1 MQQSQGSAE
10 HGVTLETLVLQRD
23 LAVALSTATCLPLT
37 LQAVIEALLRVDG
50 IDCGGVYLVD
60 ARDGALDLAAHAGLS
75 DGFLAAASYF
85 PPESPNAAIVGS
97 GAAMYTRYDRLAAA
111 TQADDVRRAEALRAS
126 AVVPVLHD
134 GRVIACL
141 NLASR
146 TLDEIPAET
155 RALVETLAAGIGG
168 AIARVRAEEALRE
181 RGDDLQSLFDSL
193 ADFLFVLDDHG
204 FIVEVNRVVLERL
217 GYESDELTGRHVLGV
232 HPEDRR
238 EEAEAIIAEM
248 LRGERAFCPVP
259 LITKDGVRIP
269 VETHVRQGTWRGS
282 PALIGTSRDVTER
295 QRADEAIREQAA
307 LIGSLLD
314 TIPDLVFLKDAGG
327 RYVACNPPFAEFFG
341 RPKEEVLGKSDRD
354 LHDPETAAEFA
365 ARDAEMLADGRPR
378 QYEIWM
384 TYPDGR
390 RALMHVHKTPYLGT
404 EGRPVGVVGV
414 ARDITPRKL
423 HEDEMHALTVSLERR
438 VEERTRELT
447 ETNRELEE
455 RTRELSAANR
465 GLEEFV
471 YSVSHDLRA
480 PLRAVDGFS
489 LAVLEDH
496 GPMLGDDGR
505 SDLRRVRAAAQRMG
519 DLIDALLSLTTVTR
533 ARVAR
538 EETDLSAIARRVVDD
553 LAGACPERVVD
564 VCIEGGVRVTT
575 DPRLAAVVMENLLG
589 NAWKFTAGKPEA
601 RIEFAT
607 RCEGGRRVCCVRDN
621 GAGFDAAYVGQL
633 FRPFQRLHSADEFP
647 GTGIGLATVAR
658 ALDRLGGRYWAEGE
672 PGRGAAVFFTFDE

>member
-10 HGVTLETLVLQRD
+10 RGVTLETLVLQRD
-23 LAVALSTATCLPLT
+23 LAAELSTATCLPRT

-60 ARDGALDLAAHAGLS
+60 AESGGLDLAAHAGLS
-75 DGFLAAASYF
+75 DAFLAAASHF
-85 PPESPNAAIVGS
+85 APDSPNAAIVGS
-97 GAAMYTRYDRLAAA
+97 GAAMYMRYEQLAAA

-146 TLDEIPAET
+146 ALDEIPAET
-155 RALVETLAAGIGG
+155 QALIETLAAGIGG

-181 RGDDLQSLFDSL
+181 RGDDLQLLFDSL
-193 ADFLFVLDDHG
+193 ADFLFVLDEHG
-204 FIVEVNRVVLERL
+204 SIVEVNRVVLERL
-217 GYESDELTGRHVLGV
+217 GYEAAELAGRHVLSV

-238 EEAEAIIAEM
+238 DEAQAIIAEM
-248 LRGERAFCPVP
+248 LSGERAFCPIP
-259 LITKDGVRIP
+259 LVTKEGVLIP
-269 VETHVRQGTWRGS
+269 VETHVRQGTWHGR
-282 PALIGTSRDVTER
+282 PALIGTSRDITER
-295 QRADEAIREQAA
+295 QRADEEIREQAA

-314 TIPDLVFLKDAGG
+314 TIPDLVFLKDTGG
-327 RYVACNPPFAEFFG
+327 RYVACNPPFAAFFG
-341 RPKEEVLGKSDRD
+341 RPKEQVLGRADHD
-354 LHDPETAAEFA
+354 LLDPETAAVFA
-365 ARDAEMLADGRPR
+365 AQDAEMLVDGKPR
-378 QYEIWM
+378 QYEVWL
-384 TYPDGR
+384 TYADGR
-390 RALMHVHKTPYLGT
+390 RALMHVHKTLYLGT
-404 EGRPVGVVGV
+404 DGRPAGVLGV
-414 ARDITPRKL
+414 SRDITPRKL
-423 HEDEMHALTVSLERR
+423 HEDEMHALNVSLERR

-447 ETNRELEE
+447 AANRELEE
-455 RTRELSAANR
+455 RSRELCAANR

-496 GPMLGDDGR
+496 GDALSDEGR

-533 ARVAR
+533 ARVAH
-538 EETDLSAIARRVVDD
+538 EETDLSAIAERVADG
-553 LAGACPERVVD
+553 LAAGSPWRVVD
-564 VCIEGGVRVTT
+564 VRIEKGIHLAT
-575 DPRLAAVVMENLLG
+575 DPRLAAVVVENLLG
-589 NAWKFTAGKPEA
+589 NAWKFTAGVDDA
-601 RIEFAT
+601 RIEFT
-607 RCEGGRRVCCVRDN
+607 THTEDGRRVYAVRDN

-633 FRPFQRLHSADEFP
+633 FRPFQRLHAADEFP

-658 ALDRLGGRYWAEGE
+658 ALERLGGRYWAEGE
-672 PGRGAAVFFTFDE
+672 PGRGASFFFTFGE